1 MAKLSGYAPP
11 STLDAVWLALCE
23 DTGVNILVCQRDGKV
38 LYANREASL
47 WLRWQ
52 QRKRHGQNAKLNETV
67 MFFQDSCP
75 EILLKERLELGQRV
89 CDTGKGVTY
98 ESLYNETRYRVTMR
112 PIPAGDGTNHVLIV
126 SRKMQP
132 WERATSGTTGAVDP
146 IEVEVHD
153 PGVIATLSVREI
165 EVLILIGEG
174 LSYAQIAE
182 RLHRSVRTIERHR
195 DRLGQKLNASDRVQL
210 ARFAIRA
217 GLSGLP
223 TPAKQEELNAEGWDP
238 IDLSEPVRKTAN
250 RRVRQSE

>member
-1 MAKLSGYAPP
+1 MAKLSGYVPP

-23 DTGVNILVCQRDGKV
+23 DTGVNVLVCRRDGKI
-38 LYANREASL
+38 LYTNHEASL

-52 QRKRHGQNAKLNETV
+52 HRQQLKREARENEAATYL
-67 MFFQDSCP
+67 QDACP
-75 EILLKERLELGQRV
+75 EVLLQERLKLGQRV
-89 CDTGKGVTY
+89 CDENKGITY
-98 ESLYNETRYRVTMR
+98 ESLYNDIRWRVTMR
-112 PIPAGDGTNHVLIV
+112 PLPAGDGTNHVLIL
-126 SRKMQP
+126 SRRMHP
-132 WERATSGTTGAVDP
+132 WERVKSEASSVVPT
-146 IEVEVHD
+146 EVEMHD
-153 PGVIATLSVREI
+153 PGVIETLSVREI

-217 GLSGLP
+217 GLSGLA
-223 TPAKQEELNAEGWDP
+223 TPAQQEELNAKEWDP
-238 IDLSEPVRKTAN
+238 IDLSTPVSKIAN